1 MSNLIPGN
9 QKHLSLEDRIYIE
22 KSLNDNKSFKDIA
35 RFLCKDPSTIS
46 KEIKG
51 HRLSEYLSTKG
62 YFSNERNHCIHRFTC
77 KLTNV
82 CNKIF
87 TCDIK
92 CASCP
97 TCNQTCKQYEKE
109 RCSRLDGIVTPLI
122 ENGQSPYEI
131 ICSHPELD
139 ISVRTLYTYID
150 KGILCSRN
158 GNLKRKVK
166 FKARKCHKTQINDRG
181 IFENRMY
188 SDFLNVGLDRW
199 VEMNTVHSCRGYS
212 RVLLTLFFTREKLFL
227 AYILDRCTPCSARYF
242 QKEPT
247 SASLPSGM

>member
-92 CASCP
+92 CASAQVYRPWQGLSYTWADSLHSSLNNNKIC
-97 TCNQTCKQYEKE
+97 CQN
-109 RCSRLDGIVTPLI
+109 GISLFT
-122 ENGQSPYEI
+122 
-131 ICSHPELD
+131 
-139 ISVRTLYTYID
+139 
-150 KGILCSRN
+150 
-158 GNLKRKVK
+158 NLKG
-166 FKARKCHKTQINDRG
+166 A
-181 IFENRMY
+181 
-188 SDFLNVGLDRW
+188 
-199 VEMNTVHSCRGYS
+199 VE
-212 RVLLTLFFTREKLFL
+212 FTPALEFT
-227 AYILDRCTPCSARYF
+227 IS
-242 QKEPT
+242 
-247 SASLPSGM
+247 S